1 MVTFYTKE
9 EYSKAY
15 TELVEILK
23 YIPTSTFEKIPK
35 ENIDMYETNKDI
47 NYKYHYNTDFSFEE
61 QNISQLTR
69 ILIANLYIDYW
80 ATDEE
85 KAIIQELD
93 KNELREIEIEKS
105 KQYNTDDIFA
115 SRKQKISK
123 KIQNIETTSM
133 IIIEKPNVFKKMLI
147 KIKQFLNL
155 T

>member
-15 TELVEILK
+15 TELLEILK
-23 YIPTSTFEKIPK
+23 YIPNSTFEKIPK
-35 ENIDMYETNKDI
+35 QNIDMYQLNKDT
-47 NYKYHYNTDFSFEE
+47 NYEYHYNTNFSFEE

-85 KAIIQELD
+85 KAIIEELD
-93 KNELREIEIEKS
+93 KNELKELEIEKS

-115 SRKQKISK
+115 NRKQKIEE
-123 KIQNIETTSM
+123 KIQNVETTSM
-133 IIIEKPNVFKKMLI
+133 IVIQKPNIFKKLLT
-147 KIKQFLNL
+147 KIKKILNL